1 MSGPFFFGVGWSV
14 GWGGGVYREGEDEDE
29 VDYQWLYEDGR
40 LRSWHMRQGR
50 IATGTHTGRCW
61 R

>member
-1 MSGPFFFGVGWSV
+1 M

-50 IATGTHTGRCW
+50 IATDTHTGRCW
-61 R
+61 H